1 MDRGEGYIERERARR
16 GGDEAGNGIYARER
30 RLSVGGSRGVRGWYM

>member
-1 MDRGEGYIERERARR
+1 MDRGEGYRERARR
-16 GGDEAGNGIYARER
+16 GGDEAGNGIYGER